1 MYLDDK
7 VTIPQTAFISRNL
20 KRDSPFKRL
29 LEAQGW
35 EVHDRAL
42 IVLTPTPFQQAPE
55 ADWIFF
61 TSPNGVHFYSD
72 GLKALGLPLPKG
84 KWAAIGPSTA
94 AAMQVHGMQPDF
106 TGSGEPIATA
116 TAFLLHAQGLRVLMP
131 GPRHRAGAIAQQL
144 AEYADVREWVVYD
157 NQMASD
163 LPALQEEALA
173 FTSPMNVDAYF
184 RLHALL
190 PGQRVVAIGPTTA
203 TALKRVGALNVAV
216 AASPTEEALA
226 RAVLHL
232 PA

>member
-1 MYLDDK
+1 
-7 VTIPQTAFISRNL
+7 
-20 KRDSPFKRL
+20 
-29 LEAQGW
+29 
-35 EVHDRAL
+35 
-42 IVLTPTPFQQAPE
+42 
-55 ADWIFF
+55 
-61 TSPNGVHFYSD
+61 
-72 GLKALGLPLPKG
+72 
-84 KWAAIGPSTA
+84 
-94 AAMQVHGMQPDF
+94 MQVHGMQPDF